1 MNLFFYKLKIL
12 FLRIIGYEKPLRVA
26 LLKYLSLKFFTF
38 RPHYET
44 LMYESAKNAIK
55 LGYNKIDVIELGVA
69 GGNGIKSLLNYKKK
83 IEKVLDIK
91 INIIG
96 FDSGSGLPIV
106 NNKKDL
112 PFFWKEGD
120 YKNRNLDKLKK
131 IDDSLTIYEGNIANT
146 INDYISHNNKN
157 KIALILFDLDLY
169 TSTKIFLDNVI
180 RLSENNFLLPRVFC
194 YFDDLFIADYH
205 LDDTNGEP
213 LAIKEFN
220 DHYENLK
227 LGKTFDHINDFKFPL
242 AKGQVYTLHD
252 INNSDYNKYIGIY
265 SEDSLS
271 NQNDKKFRS
280 ILND

>member
-26 LLKYLSLKFFTF
+26 LLKYLSLKFYNF

>member
-26 LLKYLSLKFFTF
+26 LFKYLSLKFFTF